1 MSTSF
6 DDLLQDAEQMSAQID
21 KENSGM
27 PRLQRTL
34 GQLIEFNKRKL
45 ARTAGGSTGYLPSS
59 DSNEINAS
67 ILLAARGIDAPK
79 LTQTIES
86 LVPPVATISAT
97 TTLPSQV
104 VNLLISLII
113 IELIVDYY

>member
-1 MSTSF
+1 MSTNF
-6 DDLLQDAEQMSAQID
+6 DDLLQDAEHMSAQID

-34 GQLIEFNKRKL
+34 SQLIDFNKRKL
-45 ARTAGGSTGYLPSS
+45 AKTGAYVPS

-86 LVPPVATISAT
+86 LVPPQPSLVAPHSTQVTLSIST
-97 TTLPSQV
+97 K
-104 VNLLISLII
+104 
-113 IELIVDYY
+113 